1 MSDYDASIA
10 ITTHNRKEILPA
22 CIDSCLAQSLG
33 ERLQIVV
40 VDDGS
45 SDGTTEFLT
54 ERYGDRPNVKL
65 DRMHP
70 GIGLIAER
78 SRFAD
83 LVDAPIIVSIDDD
96 AVFPSPNTVEQ
107 ALGQFGDDRVGAVAI
122 PYIDVLKDDKAVRQR
137 APDASTT
144 WVTSQ
149 YRGTAHALRVDLF
162 EKAGRYRGQLWRQ
175 NEETDYCIRL
185 LDAGGFVAL
194 GTADPIHHMESPK
207 RSKPEI
213 SRYLMRNLL
222 WGWWWNVPMPWMLPQ
237 MAVTTLNC
245 TRVALLDPSRLV
257 PTAHGF
263 CQALA
268 GILGAERANR
278 APVSPAAYRTF
289 MKLRRGKPMR
299 IDDAAALLARGG
311 RA

>member
-1 MSDYDASIA
+1 MSRYDASIA
-10 ITTHNRKEILPA
+10 ITTHNRKEILPE

-45 SDGTTEFLT
+45 SDGTSEFLA
-54 ERYGDRPNVKL
+54 ERYGDVPNIKL
-65 DRMHP
+65 DSMHP

-83 LVDAPIIVSIDDD
+83 LVDSPVIISIDDD
-96 AVFPSPNTVEQ
+96 AVFPSSNTVEQ
-107 ALGQFGDDRVGAVAI
+107 TLAQMEDDRVGAVAI
-122 PYIDVLKDDKAVRQR
+122 PYIDVLKDDKSVRQR
-137 APDASTT
+137 APDDSVT

-175 NEETDYCIRL
+175 NEETDLCVRL

-213 SRYLMRNLL
+213 FRYSVRNSL
-222 WGWWWNVPMPWMLPQ
+222 WVSWWNVPMPW
-237 MAVTTLNC
+237 
-245 TRVALLDPSRLV
+245 
-257 PTAHGF
+257 
-263 CQALA
+263 
-268 GILGAERANR
+268 
-278 APVSPAAYRTF
+278 
-289 MKLRRGKPMR
+289 
-299 IDDAAALLARGG
+299 
-311 RA
+311 